1 MSSTESS
8 QVIAHNTNQI
18 DQIKT
23 ALSQHIDGEAAV
35 PLVEFKAMLSG
46 NERGLLYNAGKH
58 FYKGEGCIV
67 DGGCFIGGSTFCLG
81 KGLEANTNLKDEQKK
96 KAIKSYD
103 MFKIWTYAAKPYMP
117 EGYEIGDNF
126 RPVFDENIKDI
137 KDFVEV
143 HAGDLMEQPSLDE
156 PIEILF
162 LDICKSWELERQTR
176 KLFFKALKPGSVI
189 IQQDFYTTEAPWNAM
204 IPYVL
209 RDYITYV
216 SGIDSTAIFVVEK
229 EIPDELC
236 DYDLEDNNFDEMT
249 KILNEA
255 ISLYGQNDPT
265 PLILSAGHLIY
276 KFQGPRPAFSYLLS
290 IEKKYNLGHQNDHML
305 RALENLG
312 HWDRHKRVF

>member
-1 MSSTESS
+1 MSSKESP
-8 QVIAHNTNQI
+8 QVKTDPTNQI

-23 ALSQHIDGEAAV
+23 ALSQHIDGEVAV
-35 PLVEFKAMLSG
+35 PLVNFKAMLSG

-126 RPVFDENIKDI
+126 RPVFDENIKDT

-143 HAGDLMEQPSLDE
+143 HAGDLMEQTPLDE

-162 LDICKSWELERQTR
+162 LDICKSWKLERKTR
-176 KLFFKALKPGSVI
+176 QLFFKKLYPGSII

-216 SGIDSTAIFVVEK
+216 SGIDSTAIFVVDK

-236 DYDLEDNNFDEMT
+236 DYDLEHNSFEEMAE
-249 KILNEA
+249 ILNNA
-255 ISLYGQNDPT
+255 ISMFGQYNSI
-265 PLILSAGHLIY
+265 PLILSAGHIFY
-276 KFQGPRPAFSYLLS
+276 KFKGPKPAYSYLLS
-290 IEKKYNLGHQNDHML
+290 VEKEYNLGNKNDHML

-312 HWDRHKRVF
+312 HWDPQK